1 MGFSYSEGVQNLPR
15 QCEFGFL
22 ILVLNLLSRPL
33 LEEAHLL
40 RLYFG
45 STQVLGSLS
54 KVLDCQWDRAED
66 RPVRVG
72 GAELDSHE
80 GVLAPLDNLAGLA
93 GLGRLAP
100 LAGLAGPLL
109 EQP

>member
-1 MGFSYSEGVQNLPR
+1 M
-15 QCEFGFL
+15 
-22 ILVLNLLSRPL
+22 ILVLNLLPRPL

-80 GVLAPLDNLAGLA
+80 GVLAPLDNLAPLDDLAGLAGLA

>member
-1 MGFSYSEGVQNLPR
+1 M
-15 QCEFGFL
+15 
-22 ILVLNLLSRPL
+22 
-33 LEEAHLL
+33 
-40 RLYFG
+40 
-45 STQVLGSLS
+45 LGSLS